1 MKVFVKLLDKVLII
15 GNRKRVVEIGLEIV
29 VKMVILFKGEIEMVR
44 VVIGILE
51 SFFKIFEDV
60 CVKLIFLGGL
70 DVIVYW
76 CRCNDRL
83 TFRYCFMVVVNMLL
97 YGGKEN

>member
-83 TFRYCFMVVVNMLL
+83 TFRYCFM
-97 YGGKEN
+97 

>member
-1 MKVFVKLLDKVLII
+1 MRVFVKLLDKVLII

-83 TFRYCFMVVVNMLL
+83 TFRYCFMAVVNMVL

>member
-83 TFRYCFMVVVNMLL
+83 TFRYCLMVVVNMVL

>member
-1 MKVFVKLLDKVLII
+1 MRVFVKLLDKVLII

-76 CRCNDRL
+76 CRCND
-83 TFRYCFMVVVNMLL
+83 
-97 YGGKEN
+97 